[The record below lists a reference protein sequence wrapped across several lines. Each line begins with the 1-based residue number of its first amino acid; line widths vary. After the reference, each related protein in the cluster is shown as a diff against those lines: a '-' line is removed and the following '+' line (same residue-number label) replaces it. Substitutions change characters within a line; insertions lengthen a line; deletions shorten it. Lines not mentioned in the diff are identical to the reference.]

1 MVYETV
7 DFSFAARSFRPILAT
22 LAAVLFIAIL
32 IGSTHILLKIIKESK
47 TRTEKNMAQLSI
59 LLIFLSLIFY
69 VLLSNTK
76 QFGWSISSIFSPEMW
91 SHMLSSE
98 NKSMTELIFRLL
110 LIPGLLVGEYIIEKL
125 NRENLNIFFKTRSG
139 WLKRIKKI
147 ISHQLYLLNKKS
159 IINYAKEEQIK
170 FNQILQEMKEES
182 NIYAL
187 EEIRKEIVELSTTLV
202 PIYDHQKSKQDDCIN
217 QIK

>member
-1 MVYETV
+1 
-7 DFSFAARSFRPILAT
+7 
-22 LAAVLFIAIL
+22 
-32 IGSTHILLKIIKESK
+32 
-47 TRTEKNMAQLSI
+47 
-59 LLIFLSLIFY
+59 
-69 VLLSNTK
+69 
-76 QFGWSISSIFSPEMW
+76 
-91 SHMLSSE
+91 
-98 NKSMTELIFRLL
+98 
-110 LIPGLLVGEYIIEKL
+110 
-125 NRENLNIFFKTRSG
+125 
-139 WLKRIKKI
+139 
-147 ISHQLYLLNKKS
+147 LLNKKS